1 MAVRWL
7 TSHLFNTYPPLAR
20 IEATTRHDNAAMQMV
35 FDRCGYRQE
44 GRLVEAWVSA
54 DGARSD
60 TLIYAILR
68 REWPRATDGL

>member
-1 MAVRWL
+1 M
-7 TSHLFNTYPPLAR
+7 R
-20 IEATTRHDNAAMQMV
+20 IEATTRHDNTAMQKV

-54 DGARSD
+54 DGSRFD

-68 REWPRATDGL
+68 REWSVSRASGR